1 MATGGSES
9 SEQPDVTHHHHH
21 QTCCERECTPAHHL
35 RMSLTTGHVVSS
47 TRGLLIR
54 ALRSRAL
61 RSRARPPTTAVAASL
76 TTAAPQRAAVV
87 ASGSLPGSLTGSG
100 CSFRASPSYPSSLA
114 SIASTA
120 RRRSTIIP
128 QAATAD
134 ARVAEETDVEML
146 GHAADRYGGVIVD
159 PETLPDTVDAFADRL
174 EASIAQWIAA
184 GVRGVWLKI
193 PKERA
198 EFVGVAVHSGK
209 FGFHHAEP
217 GYVMMTRWLP
227 NDEPDMLPPNASHQV
242 GVGAFVTDGAGK
254 VLLVQE
260 RRGPAAAASR
270 PDFWKLPT
278 GLVEQGED
286 IPSAAVREVE
296 EETGVRTEFHS
307 ILGIRHGHNVAFG
320 KSDMFFLVSLKL
332 KDGNDAGAIKM
343 CEQELADAQ
352 WRSIEDMA
360 QHNAHIM
367 PGSHMDHM
375 YGLCVEHAAGRYAG
389 MGWQALP
396 IGFNRDGTVVT
407 YSNEPTPTIMGKKTS
422 S

>member
-1 MATGGSES
+1 
-9 SEQPDVTHHHHH
+9 
-21 QTCCERECTPAHHL
+21 
-35 RMSLTTGHVVSS
+35 MSLTTGHVVSS
-47 TRGLLIR
+47 TRGLLLR

-61 RSRARPPTTAVAASL
+61 RSRARPPTTAVASL

-120 RRRSTIIP
+120 RRRSTIIL

-227 NDEPDMLPPNASHQV
+227 NDEPDMLPPNASPNVRGTPGSLNRV
-242 GVGAFVTDGAGK
+242 GMG
-254 VLLVQE
+254 
-260 RRGPAAAASR
+260 S
-270 PDFWKLPT
+270 
-278 GLVEQGED
+278 
-286 IPSAAVREVE
+286 PSAAVIQRVVAANGQPRKVVVPAQG
-296 EETGVRTEFHS
+296 TNQPGMYQS
-307 ILGIRHGHNVAFG
+307 GGGHIG
-320 KSDMFFLVSLKL
+320 SVSTRY
-332 KDGNDAGAIKM
+332 DTVGAPAS
-343 CEQELADAQ
+343 QYQ
-352 WRSIEDMA
+352 R
-360 QHNAHIM
+360 
-367 PGSHMDHM
+367 
-375 YGLCVEHAAGRYAG
+375 R
-389 MGWQALP
+389 
-396 IGFNRDGTVVT
+396 
-407 YSNEPTPTIMGKKTS
+407 
-422 S
+422 

>member
-1 MATGGSES
+1 VAQSGLTSPIIIIRHAVS
-9 SEQPDVTHHHHH
+9 ASA
-21 QTCCERECTPAHHL
+21 PAHHL

-242 GVGAFVTDGAGK
+242 GVGAFVTDGDGK

-332 KDGNDAGAIKM
+332 KDGDDAGAIKV

-407 YSNEPTPTIMGKKTS
+407 YSNAPTPTIMGKKTS

>member
-1 MATGGSES
+1 
-9 SEQPDVTHHHHH
+9 
-21 QTCCERECTPAHHL
+21 
-35 RMSLTTGHVVSS
+35 MSLTTGHVVSS
-47 TRGLLIR
+47 TRGLLLR

-61 RSRARPPTTAVAASL
+61 RSRARPPTTAVASL

-242 GVGAFVTDGAGK
+242 GVGAFVTDGNGK

-332 KDGNDAGAIKM
+332 KTATTRAPSRCASRSWRTRSGGASRTWRNTTRTS
-343 CEQELADAQ
+343 CPGRTWTTCTACAWSTRRGGTRAWGGRRCPSVSTGTEQSS
-352 WRSIEDMA
+352 R
-360 QHNAHIM
+360 
-367 PGSHMDHM
+367 
-375 YGLCVEHAAGRYAG
+375 
-389 MGWQALP
+389 
-396 IGFNRDGTVVT
+396 
-407 YSNEPTPTIMGKKTS
+407 TPTRRRRRSWGRRRVRSVSWRRALIY
-422 S
+422 